1 MFQHTRSLEQ
11 SFWRYMTEDLN
22 QRLKE
27 RLRSVCASFFFFFF
41 LSCHIKLFL
50 LSYMHIL
57 ICLKT
62 LSRFPRGKTSP

>member
-27 RLRSVCASFFFFFF
+27 RLRSVCASFFFFF
-41 LSCHIKLFL
+41 
-50 LSYMHIL
+50 
-57 ICLKT
+57 
-62 LSRFPRGKTSP
+62 